1 MANNTLYFKHPI
13 TSENCQTPLGF
24 SWTVLIFGYIP
35 PIFRRDWKWAGLI
48 FLTGTI
54 LSLILFIFVPIP
66 GAIFFWV
73 NLFFAFTYN
82 KLHIKDLVN
91 KGFHVSGAKTGQLSE
106 IVSSFNF
113 EIPIMENQ
121 NTNSSI
127 TDKVVEKT
135 DNEDK
140 SMSAE
145 Q

>member
-13 TSENCQTPLGF
+13 TSEKRQTPLGF
-24 SWTVLIFGYIP
+24 SWTVLIFGFIP
-35 PIFRRDWKWAGLI
+35 PIFRGDWKWAGLI

-91 KGFHVSGAKTGQLSE
+91 KGFQVSGAKTGQLSE

-127 TDKVVEKT
+127 D
-135 DNEDK
+135 DR
-140 SMSAE
+140 
-145 Q
+145 

>member
-13 TSENCQTPLGF
+13 TSENRQTPLGF
-24 SWTVLIFGYIP
+24 SWTVLIFGFIP
-35 PIFRRDWKWAGLI
+35 PIFRGDWKWAGLI
-48 FLTGTI
+48 LLIAVILQLLLFLF
-54 LSLILFIFVPIP
+54 LPIP
-66 GAIFFWV
+66 GMIMAFV
-73 NLFFAFTYN
+73 YLFFAFTYN

-127 TDKVVEKT
+127 DER
-135 DNEDK
+135 
-140 SMSAE
+140 
-145 Q
+145 